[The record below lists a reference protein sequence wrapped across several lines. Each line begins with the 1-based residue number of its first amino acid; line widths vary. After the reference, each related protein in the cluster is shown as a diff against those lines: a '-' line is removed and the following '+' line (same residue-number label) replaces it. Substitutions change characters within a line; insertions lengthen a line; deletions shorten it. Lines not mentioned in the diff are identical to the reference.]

1 MFGNTYSPAVR
12 GPGCANKPCRQSLRT
27 CFLDGWL
34 VEPNATGKLKRCE
47 GLEFVLIKLFAS
59 LHIEAVQIQIAPQQ
73 FSDNF
78 HLK

>member
-1 MFGNTYSPAVR
+1 MSPAASR
-12 GPGCANKPCRQSLRT
+12 CAT

-59 LHIEAVQIQIAPQQ
+59 LHIKAVQIQIATQQ